1 MFCAT
6 LLQAFFFRLFPY
18 VVRLLACVPHSRG
31 TIEAQNILLWTCGQ
45 NRCVLSKGNIHNKR
59 FFFPLSSVAFYC
71 IRLYIQKYS
80 LISRLICC
88 YARRFY
94 YTGFLCGCFYP
105 FLSTLLCTHDFVTGF
120 QTSVNVK
127 EEQLVQ
133 MKWKR
138 MFLQDYAHCLKFVV
152 LKKHFLLF
160 HWSLPSLK
168 LNWST
173 TICTMDVILLWVLDI
188 LTVWFFPISFS
199 NLIWYSLC
207 TDWLVPFI
215 CPYFSL
221 SYLYR
226 SFLNRFC
233 WL

>member
-1 MFCAT
+1 MHAVFTT
-6 LLQAFFFRLFPY
+6 LVSFVVVFTLFY
-18 VVRLLACVPHSRG
+18 
-31 TIEAQNILLWTCGQ
+31 
-45 NRCVLSKGNIHNKR
+45 
-59 FFFPLSSVAFYC
+59 PL
-71 IRLYIQKYS
+71 
-80 LISRLICC
+80 C
-88 YARRFY
+88 YA
-94 YTGFLCGCFYP
+94 
-105 FLSTLLCTHDFVTGF
+105 HDFVTGF